1 MNKTSIAL
9 GSLIAGAGLVVAA
22 TSSGQADAHETFTV
36 VAKAPTH
43 SLLAHPCSECID
55 FAQPAGAHIGGT
67 EYDSGLISRHGK
79 IIGHFALVSIGVSPF
94 TQTKP
99 GELQLNATMKLPGGQ
114 LVGQGLE
121 EPPLNGGVLAITGG
135 TGRYAHA
142 RGTVRYTD
150 HANGD
155 TTLHIDLVD

>member
-9 GSLIAGAGLVVAA
+9 GAVLAGAGFVVASTA
-22 TSSGQADAHETFTV
+22 SGQADAHQRFTV
-36 VAKAPTH
+36 VAKAPRN
-43 SLLAHPCSECID
+43 SLLAHPCAQCID
-55 FAQPAGAHIGGT
+55 FSQPDGAHIGGT
-67 EYDSGLISRHGK
+67 EYDSGAITSHGK
-79 IIGHFALVSIGVSPF
+79 VVGHFALVSIGVSPF
-94 TQTKP
+94 TQARP
-99 GELQLNATMKLPGGQ
+99 GELQLTASMKLPGGQ

-121 EPPLNGGVLAITGG
+121 EPPLDGGVLAITGG